1 MIWCQLNLRKID
13 RKAQKKGEG
22 LGRHGSATGR
32 GAQHIHR
39 RINALGRKERKK
51 LTAALREPNTFL
63 VEYMTG
69 VLVILQTLKK
79 ITDTNRRPPGE
90 YFAQQP

>member
-1 MIWCQLNLRKID
+1 M
-13 RKAQKKGEG
+13 
-22 LGRHGSATGR
+22 
-32 GAQHIHR
+32 
-39 RINALGRKERKK
+39 RKK